1 MVKFESRLS
10 EDEVRSMF
18 ECIQSEPV
26 RHSGSQCKVVTTMHI
41 LGDPETRHH
50 RNKVTLTWSKGTG
63 NIAIRTAAIIE
74 DAALQYMAC
83 LDTSY
88 RALLDE
94 KEPETLEGMEE
105 AIESLRLPA
114 EHSYEGVP
122 GQSDSDSWSV
132 VTTKLPDTQEFVQAI
147 ENLCEWGNQ
156 ELADFEPQRVKF
168 IKMMVREF
176 KASRDYLLATVDE
189 GMEAAETEQ
198 DPGAAAVAAP
208 SSPPVP
214 FSSARRSSPV
224 GS

>member
-1 MVKFESRLS
+1 MVKFESRLT

-18 ECIQSEPV
+18 ESIQSEPV
-26 RHSGSQCKVVTTMHI
+26 RHSGSQCKVATTMQI
-41 LGDPETRHH
+41 LGDPETRVH

-74 DAALQYMAC
+74 DAALQYMTC
-83 LDTSY
+83 LDNSY
-88 RALLDE
+88 RALLDQ

-105 AIESLRLPA
+105 VIESLRLPA

-156 ELADFEPQRVKF
+156 ELADYEAQRVKF
-168 IKMMVREF
+168 IRMMMREF

-189 GMEAAETEQ
+189 GMEADGPEAE
-198 DPGAAAVAAP
+198 PPAAAA
-208 SSPPVP
+208 SSGGPVRRP
-214 FSSARRSSPV
+214 ARSS
-224 GS
+224 S